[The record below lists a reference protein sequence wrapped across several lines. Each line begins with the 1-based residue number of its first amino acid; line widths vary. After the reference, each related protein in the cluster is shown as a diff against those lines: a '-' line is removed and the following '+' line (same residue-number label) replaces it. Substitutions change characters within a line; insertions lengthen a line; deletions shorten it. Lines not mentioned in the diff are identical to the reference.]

1 MRKLE
6 EYINVGTKRMR
17 CGYTT
22 GSCAA
27 AAARAATELLITS
40 EVVPAVTLLTP
51 AGIEVVIEVEEHDA
65 GPGWAECAVQKDS
78 GDDPDVTNGAL
89 VYARV
94 EWSNEPGIRIDG
106 GVGVGRV
113 TREGLDQPVGE
124 AAINSTPRRMIR
136 EQVEAALA
144 SSRSEDRLSGD
155 GESAAF
161 AMQEEDPDA
170 LSADSAPNKASDEAS
185 AELEQAGSLDE
196 ARSASSQA
204 GLLVT
209 ISIPAGV
216 ELAAKTFNPRLGIE
230 GGISMLGTGGIVRP
244 MSEDALIASIELEMR
259 MLYERGV
266 RDLLV
271 VPGNYGR
278 DFACGQLNLNMD
290 EAVSCSNYFGA
301 TLDAACVLGFERVL
315 IVGHIG
321 KMAKVA
327 GGIMNTH
334 SRVADCRVEVLAA
347 HAALMGAPQPVVAQ
361 IMAAATTDAAIDVL
375 KEAPQV
381 SSLCYNGPEGAT
393 AAWMRWS
400 GMDDFAGDYEMDP
413 DGIFA
418 NDLSIT
424 SDGDFDDEYPIGLD
438 QATMA
443 SLMRSLADKL
453 NHRVAG
459 RLQVEAIVF
468 SNVHGVLGVTPGAES
483 LARVWLA

>member
-22 GSCAA
+22 GTCAA
-27 AAARAATELLITS
+27 ATSRAAAELLLSGTI
-40 EVVPAVTLLTP
+40 VPAVTVSTP
-51 AGIEVVIEVEEHDA
+51 AGIDVVVEIEEHESGA
-65 GPGWAECAVQKDS
+65 NWAQCAVQKDS
-78 GDDPDVTNGAL
+78 GDDPDVTNGAF

-94 EWSNEPGIRIDG
+94 EYCDESGIHIDG

-113 TREGLDQPVGE
+113 TREGLDQPVGA

-136 EQVEAALA
+136 EQVESVL
-144 SSRSEDRLSGD
+144 
-155 GESAAF
+155 ESN
-161 AMQEEDPDA
+161 DA
-170 LSADSAPNKASDEAS
+170 LNGADA
-185 AELEQAGSLDE
+185 Q
-196 ARSASSQA
+196 

-216 ELAAKTFNPRLGIE
+216 ELAARTFNPRLGIE
-230 GGISMLGTGGIVRP
+230 GGISVLGTGGIVRP

-278 DFACGQLNLNMD
+278 DFACGQLQLAMD

-301 TLDAACVLGFERVL
+301 TLDAACVLGFERLL

-347 HAALMGAPQPVVAQ
+347 HAALMGAKQDTVRE
-361 IMAAATTDAAIDVL
+361 IMEAATTDAALDSL
-375 KEAPQV
+375 KACG
-381 SSLCYNGPEGAT
+381 LADAT
-393 AAWMRWS
+393 
-400 GMDDFAGDYEMDP
+400 
-413 DGIFA
+413 
-418 NDLSIT
+418 
-424 SDGDFDDEYPIGLD
+424 
-438 QATMA
+438 
-443 SLMRSLADKL
+443 MRSLMLSLTDKL

-468 SNVHGVLGVTPGAES
+468 SNVHGVLGKTPGAEE
-483 LARVWLA
+483 LACTWQ

>member
-22 GSCAA
+22 GTCAA
-27 AAARAATELLITS
+27 AASRAAAELLLDGAL
-40 EVVPAVTLLTP
+40 VPAVTVLTP
-51 AGIEVVIEVEEHDA
+51 AGIEVVVEVEEHDS
-65 GPGWAECAVQKDS
+65 GLGWAQCAVQKDS
-78 GDDPDVTNGAL
+78 GDDPDVTNGVL

-94 EWSNEPGIRIDG
+94 EFSDEAGVSIDG
-106 GVGVGRV
+106 GIGVGRV
-113 TREGLDQPVGE
+113 TREGLDQPVGA

-136 EQVEAALA
+136 EQVEAVL
-144 SSRSEDRLSGD
+144 EDSQPAD
-155 GESAAF
+155 G
-161 AMQEEDPDA
+161 
-170 LSADSAPNKASDEAS
+170 
-185 AELEQAGSLDE
+185 
-196 ARSASSQA
+196 R

-216 ELAAKTFNPRLGIE
+216 ELAARTFNPRLGIE
-230 GGISMLGTGGIVRP
+230 GGISVLGTGGIVRP

-259 MLYERGV
+259 MLFERGV

-278 DFACGQLNLNMD
+278 DFACGQLQLRMD

-347 HAALMGAPQPVVAQ
+347 HAALVGAPQEVVAQ
-361 IMAAATTDAAIDVL
+361 IMGAATTDAALDAL
-375 KEAPQV
+375 KD
-381 SSLCYNGPEGAT
+381 C
-393 AAWMRWS
+393 
-400 GMDDFAGDYEMDP
+400 
-413 DGIFA
+413 
-418 NDLSIT
+418 
-424 SDGDFDDEYPIGLD
+424 GLD
-438 QATMA
+438 HATMA
-443 SLMRSLADKL
+443 SLMHNLADKL

-459 RLQVEAIVF
+459 KLQVEAIVF
-468 SNVHGVLGVTPGAES
+468 SNVHGVLGKTSGADQLS
-483 LARVWLA
+483 RPFSS

>member
-22 GSCAA
+22 GTCAA
-27 AAARAATELLITS
+27 AAARAAAEQLIRG
-40 EVVPAVTLLTP
+40 VIVPAVTVSTP
-51 AGIEVVIEVEEHDA
+51 AGIDVVVEVEEHDA
-65 GPGWAECAVQKDS
+65 GEGWAQCAVQKDS

-94 EWSNEPGIRIDG
+94 ERSDEPGIRIDG

-113 TREGLDQPVGE
+113 TREGLDQPVGQ

-136 EQVEAALA
+136 EQVEDVLA
-144 SSRSEDRLSGD
+144 S
-155 GESAAF
+155 
-161 AMQEEDPDA
+161 
-170 LSADSAPNKASDEAS
+170 
-185 AELEQAGSLDE
+185 AGSDD
-196 ARSASSQA
+196 AGDSGA

-216 ELAAKTFNPRLGIE
+216 ELAARTFNPRLGIE
-230 GGISMLGTGGIVRP
+230 GGISVLGTGGIVRP

-278 DFACGQLNLNMD
+278 DFACGQLELDMD
-290 EAVSCSNYFGA
+290 DAVSCSNYFGA
-301 TLDAACVLGFERVL
+301 TLDAACVLGFERML

-347 HAALMGAPQPVVAQ
+347 HAALVGADKDVVGQ
-361 IMAAATTDAAIDVL
+361 IMTAATTDAALDVL
-375 KEAPQV
+375 K
-381 SSLCYNGPEGAT
+381 SC
-393 AAWMRWS
+393 
-400 GMDDFAGDYEMDP
+400 
-413 DGIFA
+413 
-418 NDLSIT
+418 
-424 SDGDFDDEYPIGLD
+424 GLD
-438 QATMA
+438 GKTMD
-443 SLMRSLADKL
+443 SVMESLADKL
-453 NHRVAG
+453 AHRVAG
-459 RLQVEAIVF
+459 ELQVEAIVF
-468 SNVHGVLGVTPGAES
+468 SNVHGVLGMTPGAAELS
-483 LARVWLA
+483 RIWSR